1 MADIQEGEC
10 LISTLARNMAHFH
23 GMATVQTSGSRL
35 KSFILD
41 QKDFCAE
48 ISDSVFLSSYR
59 KSEDRL
65 GPMHGSYQARKF
77 GPSCPWSYRNWVPP
91 RQGDRVDLFE
101 VP

>member
-1 MADIQEGEC
+1 MSGLPYEWPSPLKILKMADIQEGEC

-23 GMATVQTSGSRL
+23 GMAAVQTSGSGL

-48 ISDSVFLSSYR
+48 ISDSVFLSNR

-65 GPMHGSYQARKF
+65 GPKHGAYH
-77 GPSCPWSYRNWVPP
+77 
-91 RQGDRVDLFE
+91 
-101 VP
+101 